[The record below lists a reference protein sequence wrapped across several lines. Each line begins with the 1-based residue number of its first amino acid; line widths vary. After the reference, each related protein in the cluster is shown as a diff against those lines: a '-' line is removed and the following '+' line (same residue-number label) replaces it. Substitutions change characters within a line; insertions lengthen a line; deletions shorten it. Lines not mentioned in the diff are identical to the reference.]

1 MAPKNIKKNKKN
13 DKIGIFIAVVI
24 ILAVFIFFGNFL
36 NTSTLNSLNFTAP
49 AQSSEGI
56 DEEGDLIVEDLI
68 VGEGDTAS
76 LGDAVTVHYIGTL
89 EDGTQFDSSVQNGEP
104 LIFLL
109 GAGSVIRGW
118 DLGIEGMRV
127 GGVRRLII
135 PSSLGYGSLQAGPI
149 PPNST
154 LIFDVELLSIE
165 TP

>member
-1 MAPKNIKKNKKN
+1 MEPKNIKKNKKN

-24 ILAVFIFFGNFL
+24 VLAVFIFFGNFL
-36 NTSTLNSLNFTAP
+36 NTSTLDSLNFTAP
-49 AQSSEGI
+49 AQLPDA
-56 DEEGDLIVEDLI
+56 DEEDKFLVEDLI

-89 EDGTQFDSSVQNGEP
+89 TDGTEFDSSVQNGEP

-118 DLGIEGMRV
+118 DLGIEGMQV
-127 GGVRRLII
+127 GGVRRLTI
-135 PSSLGYGSLQAGPI
+135 PPSLGYGSLQAGPI

-154 LIFDVELLSIE
+154 LLFDVELLGVE